1 MKLDR
6 STEALISCNSLLET
20 VTDWTPAIV
29 CFKKEKKLIIHTRVA
44 GIFLCGCN
52 RLHKARALLDGDDEQ
67 SQKEFC

>member
-6 STEALISCNSLLET
+6 SAEALISCNSLLET

-44 GIFLCGCN
+44 GKLLCG
-52 RLHKARALLDGDDEQ
+52 
-67 SQKEFC
+67 